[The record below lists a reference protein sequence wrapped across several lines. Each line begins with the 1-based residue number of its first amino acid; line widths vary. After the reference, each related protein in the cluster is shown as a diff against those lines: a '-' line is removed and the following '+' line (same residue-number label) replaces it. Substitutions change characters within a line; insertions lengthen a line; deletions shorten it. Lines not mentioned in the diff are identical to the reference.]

1 MPNAHSTPDP
11 RGQEPRLLPNGPP
24 NELDRS
30 APDPDATAIVPAFH
44 GDRCAAYLA
53 GTEGAPPRELLLR
66 ALGLLGAGVPLAALD
81 LGCGP
86 GRELPP
92 LIRAGLSV
100 TAVDPYPEMIA
111 RSKALLARECP
122 AAAGGVRFIEATL
135 EACAADLRPS
145 AFGLVHA
152 GFVLPFVL
160 PARFGAAFDAL
171 SASIAPGGLLVAQF
185 FGPDD
190 EFIRTAVPGTMTSH
204 TASDVA
210 RLLEGFS
217 VLHHEE
223 VNREGNIGRGRVKWW
238 HVHHVIARRRAD
250 ERASNAG

>member
-1 MPNAHSTPDP
+1 MSNSDSPL
-11 RGQEPRLLPNGPP
+11 GQR
-24 NELDRS
+24 LDRS
-30 APDPDATAIVPAFH
+30 LGQSLSQSLDPNSLDHDRLVPGFH
-44 GDRCAAYLA
+44 GERCASYLA
-53 GTEGAPPRELLLR
+53 GTEGAPPRELLLK
-66 ALGLLGAGVPLAALD
+66 ALGLLEAEAPRAALD

-92 LIRAGLSV
+92 MIRAGLAV
-100 TAVDPYPEMIA
+100 TAVDPYPGMIE
-111 RSKALLARECP
+111 RSRVLLASQCP
-122 AAAGGVRFIEATL
+122 EDAAGVQFIQATL
-135 EACAADLRPS
+135 EDCAADLRPG

-160 PARFGAAFDAL
+160 PARFPAAFEAL
-171 SASIAPGGLLVAQF
+171 CGAIAPGGLLVAQF

-190 EFIRTAVPGTMTSH
+190 EFIRTAAPGTMTSH

-238 HVHHVIARRRAD
+238 HVHHVIARRRDD
-250 ERASNAG
+250 ERTSNAG